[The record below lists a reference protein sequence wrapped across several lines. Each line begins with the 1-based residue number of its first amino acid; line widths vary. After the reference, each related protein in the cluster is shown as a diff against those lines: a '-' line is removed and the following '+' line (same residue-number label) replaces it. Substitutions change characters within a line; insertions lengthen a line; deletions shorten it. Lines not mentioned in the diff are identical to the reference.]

1 MQLKNKLDE
10 CFKEGERGGE
20 RHKGLREIGLNEDL
34 IEKHLKK
41 AGHNLNAVTEFRNIG
56 YSDWSASAAFYA
68 LYHCLLAL
76 LINPREK
83 SVAFMRRLDTRIFP
97 GSHQTN
103 DKLHPLGW
111 STNLKGLVIFG
122 YQSRNQTC
130 TFAFI
135 EDLIIKGKIS
145 LKLEELKE
153 IFDKDI
159 AENLAHSEKILDI
172 RENMQYS
179 FKTSMEEEEFN
190 KLLERTKILFDK
202 IRREIEKE
210 EK

>member
-1 MQLKNKLDE
+1 MQLKNKLDG

-20 RHKGLREIGLNEDL
+20 RHRGLKKIGLNESL

-41 AGHNLNAVTEFRNIG
+41 AGHNLNAITEFRNIG

-68 LYHCLLAL
+68 LYHFLLAL
-76 LINPREK
+76 LIK
-83 SVAFMRRLDTRIFP
+83 
-97 GSHQTN
+97 
-103 DKLHPLGW
+103 
-111 STNLKGLVIFG
+111 FG

-153 IFDKDI
+153 IFDRDI
-159 AENLAHSEKILDI
+159 TENLAHSEKILDL

-179 FKTSMEEEEFN
+179 FKTSMEEEEFK
-190 KLLERTKILFDK
+190 KLLERTKLLFDK
-202 IRREIEKE
+202 IRRDIEK
-210 EK
+210 